1 MKKALYSRD
10 EASIGSLQKLRFY
23 PLVATSGQGAI
34 LIDETG
40 RELIDLSAAWGAASL
55 GYGHPA
61 FVRAVAAAAAAPAGA
76 SILSASNQPAIEL
89 AEQLLDSFPIKEG
102 YKVWFGHSGSDA
114 NETVYRAV
122 TKATGKNGIIAFHG
136 AYHGCTSGSM
146 AVSGHSV
153 QAAAKKADDL
163 ILLPYP
169 DQYRGAPTADEV
181 LDLLRTSLENA
192 EQPIAAAFIE
202 PIQSDGGMI
211 VPPSGFLR
219 KFAEI
224 CHEYNVLTI
233 SDEVKV
239 GLGRTGKMHCFEH
252 EGFVPDIL
260 VLGKGLGGG
269 LPLSAVIA
277 PEKILDCAS
286 AFAMQTLHGNPI
298 CCSAGLSVLQIIDEQ
313 GLIEEAELKGGRLHD
328 GLRELAERHSLI
340 GDVRGRGLACGV
352 ELVLDRQT
360 REPAK
365 SEAAKIVYRAFQ
377 LGVVLYYVGMNSNV
391 LEFTPPLTITDVEID
406 KALMI
411 LDQAFKDVSE
421 GYITSDMLAD
431 FTGW

>member
-1 MKKALYSRD
+1 MENALYSRD
-10 EASIGSLQKLRFY
+10 EASIGLLQKLRFY
-23 PLVATSGQGAI
+23 PLVATSGQGAV
-34 LIDETG
+34 LFDDQG

-61 FVRAVAAAAAAPAGA
+61 FVRAITAAAAAPAGA
-76 SILSASNQPAIEL
+76 SILSASNIPAIEL
-89 AEQLLDSFPIKEG
+89 AEKLLDRFPIKEG

-122 TKATGKNGIIAFHG
+122 TKATNKNGIIAFNG
-136 AYHGCTSGSM
+136 AYHGCTVGSM
-146 AVSGHSV
+146 AVSGHSI

-169 DQYRGAPTADEV
+169 NIYRGSPTADDV
-181 LDLLRTSLENA
+181 LDLLRTSLEKSK
-192 EQPIAAAFIE
+192 QQIAAAFIE

-211 VPPSGFLR
+211 VPPPGFLR
-219 KFAEI
+219 RFSEI
-224 CHEYNVLTI
+224 CREYDVLTI

-239 GLGRTGKMHCFEH
+239 GLGRTGKMHCFEY

-277 PEKILDCAS
+277 PEAVLDCAS

-298 CCSAGLSVLQIIDEQ
+298 CCSAGLSVLQTIDEQ
-313 GLIEEAELKGGRLHD
+313 RLIEEAELKGER
-328 GLRELAERHSLI
+328 LREGLKKLAERHSLI

-352 ELVLDRQT
+352 ELVVDRQT
-360 REPAK
+360 QEPAK
-365 SEAAKIVYRAFQ
+365 IEAAKIVYRAFQ
-377 LGVVLYYVGMNSNV
+377 LGVILYYVGMDSNV
-391 LEFTPPLTITDVEID
+391 LEFTPPLTITNEEID

-411 LDQAFKDVSE
+411 LDQAFKDVND
-421 GYITSDMLAD
+421 GYITSDMLAN
-431 FTGW
+431 FAGW